1 MSLTTT
7 HLHVSYQPGEP
18 VLHDLSLDFSRG
30 RVTGVLGANG
40 CGKSTLFMTLLGVL
54 KPAQGQVCFQGEPLR
69 YSKAALQA
77 LRQQVAMVFQDPDQQ
92 IFYTD
97 VVSDIAFSL
106 RNLGLDEALIQ
117 ARVDQA
123 LALVDGHAL
132 RHKPIQYL
140 SHGQKKRVAIAGA
153 LVMEADYLLLDEPT
167 AGLDPQGRA
176 QMIGIIQRIVD
187 SGRRVVVSSH
197 DIDFIYE
204 VCDYLYVLA
213 GGRLLTE
220 GSERQVFLQPALLA
234 KAGLVQP
241 WLVKLHTEL
250 GYPLFKSEQA
260 FFAAQ
265 RAADGHKEAV

>member
-54 KPAQGQVCFQGEPLR
+54 KPAQGQVSFHGEPLR

-153 LVMEADYLLLDEPT
+153 LVIEADYLLLDEPT

-176 QMIGIIQRIVD
+176 QMIEIFQRIVD